1 MADHHIERGLG
12 ERIARAV
19 SSSTTAVPVDLEHV
33 ARSLGV
39 VDISYSSMVEDGR
52 TTWESRRPRIE
63 LRSDRPADRMRFTL
77 AHEIGHILIDRD
89 QGVAHRTRGLQH
101 DEIETLCD
109 WIAAS
114 ILMPRE
120 WILPYAR
127 RDRYTL
133 SLLRLVAHRAGVSL
147 SAAAVRIAEVGGSTC
162 VLVRWQRAPRRWVVV
177 GQAAVPPRFLG
188 ALEATPATSEM
199 LDALPARRDTWRKL
213 TLTAGAANLVGDA
226 HVDRSGKTC
235 LTLFTSLDNEM

>member
-1 MADHHIERGLG
+1 VADNSIERGLG
-12 ERIARAV
+12 ERIARAA
-19 SSSTTAVPVDLEHV
+19 SSARTTVPVDLEQM
-33 ARSLGV
+33 ARNLGV
-39 VDISYSSMVEDGR
+39 VEISYSEMVEDGR
-52 TTWESRRPRIE
+52 TTWENHKPRIE
-63 LRSDRPADRMRFTL
+63 LRADRPPDRMRFTL

-101 DEIETLCD
+101 DEVETLCD

-147 SAAAVRIAEVGGSTC
+147 SAAAVRIAEVGGRTC
-162 VLVRWQRAPRRWVVV
+162 VLLRWQRAPQRWVVV
-177 GQAAVPPRFLG
+177 GQAAVPTRFLG
-188 ALEATPATSEM
+188 TLEATPATCNT
-199 LDALPARRDTWRKL
+199 LDALPARRDTWREL
-213 TLTAGAANLVGDA
+213 TLTAGATNLAGHA

-235 LTLFTSLDNEM
+235 LTLFTSLEHEV